1 MEPIKVTLD
10 NFEEVVLNSDEP
22 VLVDFWAPWCGPCQ
36 MLGPVVE
43 EVASKASGF
52 KVAKVNVDDEQGL
65 AVKYN
70 IASIPCLVVFENGQE
85 KKRSVGFIPEDEV
98 LALVK

>member
-52 KVAKVNVDDEQGL
+52 KVTKVNVDDEQGL

>member
-22 VLVDFWAPWCGPCQ
+22 VLVDFWAPWCGPCK

>member
-70 IASIPCLVVFENGQE
+70 IASIPCLIVFENGQE